1 MNWLLYLAGRLLISF
16 VQAWPL
22 DWVARMG
29 RVAGAIGWRMDRR
42 HRRVALSN
50 LERVLGSV
58 KPPEER
64 RAIARENFLRL
75 GENYLCALK
84 TASMSSQQLEGR
96 LEWAGLEQLPKG
108 VDSVVGVIGHFG
120 NFELFARV
128 REVMPGWTAATTY
141 RALRQPGLN
150 RVFQDLR
157 GRSGTLFFERRSE
170 SEALR
175 QAMSRGR
182 ILLAL
187 LSDQHAGDKG
197 AWLPFLGVPC
207 SCSTAPALM
216 ALRYRSVLASAI
228 CYRVGLARWRIEV
241 GAPIP
246 THLPDGTPRDVVDI
260 TRDATA
266 RLEEAVL
273 RDPANW
279 FWVHR
284 RWKPQS
290 RHQAAQERREPEAA
304 RP

>member
-1 MNWLLYLAGRLLISF
+1 MNWILYQVGRLLIAF

-29 RVAGAIGWRMDRR
+29 RLAGAIGWMVDGR
-42 HRRVALSN
+42 HRRVALAN
-50 LERVLGSV
+50 LERIFGAV
-58 KPPEER
+58 KTPEER

-84 TASMSSQQLEGR
+84 TASMSSRQIKGR
-96 LEWAGLEQLPKG
+96 LEWVGLEQLPKG
-108 VDSVVGVIGHFG
+108 IDSVVSVIGHFG

-128 REVMPGWTAATTY
+128 SEVMPGWTAATTY

-150 RVFQDLR
+150 RVFQGLR
-157 GRSGTLFFERRSE
+157 ESSGTLFFERRSE

-216 ALRYRSVLASAI
+216 ALRYRSLLTSAI

-241 GAPIP
+241 ASPIA
-246 THLPDGTPRDVVDI
+246 THLPDGSPRDVVDI
-260 TRDATA
+260 TRDAAA

-290 RHQAAQERREPEAA
+290 RQQAAKERLDPEA
-304 RP
+304 PCS

>member
-1 MNWLLYLAGRLLISF
+1 MNWLLYQAGRLLIAF

-29 RVAGAIGWRMDRR
+29 RVAGAMGWMLDGR

-50 LERVLGSV
+50 LERVFGTV
-58 KPPEER
+58 KTASER

-84 TASMSSQQLEGR
+84 TASMSSRQIEKR
-96 LEWAGLEQLPKG
+96 LEWVGLDQLPKG
-108 VDSVVGVIGHFG
+108 FDSVVGVIGHFG

-157 GRSGTLFFERRSE
+157 EGSGTLFFERRSE

-197 AWLPFLGVPC
+197 AWLPFLGIPC
-207 SCSTAPALM
+207 SCSTAPALL
-216 ALRYRSVLASAI
+216 ALRYRSVLTSAI

-246 THLPDGTPRDVVDI
+246 TQCPDGTPRDIEDI
-260 TRDATA
+260 TRDATR

-290 RHQAAQERREPEAA
+290 RHQAAKEGFGPRVASQ
-304 RP
+304 